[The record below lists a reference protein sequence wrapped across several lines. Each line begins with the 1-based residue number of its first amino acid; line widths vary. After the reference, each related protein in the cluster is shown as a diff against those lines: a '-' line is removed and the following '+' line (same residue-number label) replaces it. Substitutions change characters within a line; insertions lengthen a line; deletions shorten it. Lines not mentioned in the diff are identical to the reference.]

1 MELVVHITMP
11 DQKHSGLAFTFE
23 EFKMVG
29 MNVLLILFNLD
40 FVESKLNEHISQ
52 IKETGLKEFRLK
64 TVKMV
69 PIYC

>member
-40 FVESKLNEHISQ
+40 FVESKLNEHIS
-52 IKETGLKEFRLK
+52 
-64 TVKMV
+64 
-69 PIYC
+69 